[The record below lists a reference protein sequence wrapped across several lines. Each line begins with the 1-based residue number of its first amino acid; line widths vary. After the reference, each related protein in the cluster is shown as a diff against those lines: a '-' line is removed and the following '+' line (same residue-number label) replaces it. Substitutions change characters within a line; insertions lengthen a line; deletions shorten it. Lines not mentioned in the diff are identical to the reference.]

1 METRSNR
8 LCPQSMS
15 AAANHSPSSRL
26 VPPKLTLRRRCR
38 SECLPMGSVMGIAT
52 EPKQYDDLN
61 ELRRKAPHS
70 PKSSAP
76 TVPVNQQPLPAVRK
90 HVQHLLKYSPG
101 GILRNHDS
109 SKNIFSVIDTRKNGY
124 TNGNGGCLKTYTKEN
139 VASAPILMTT
149 ANDTLTGDAAM
160 NSLYAAYNIDRYS
173 EKAYRSEQDVHNK
186 YQCIGTVS
194 HDGLPTNTRTTIAG
208 DNKRRVRSRS
218 ESEPHEL
225 LYQTKQSPN
234 KSSGRPKLFDV
245 SMFCDPLAKLTHFY
259 VSIGSNYVAC
269 SFKITTLYIQL
280 CRFMNIN

>member
-8 LCPQSMS
+8 LCPTQSMLAS
-15 AAANHSPSSRL
+15 TVANHSPSGRL

-52 EPKQYDDLN
+52 EPKHYDDLN

-70 PKSSAP
+70 PKSTAP
-76 TVPVNQQPLPAVRK
+76 TLPTNQQQPLPAVRK

-124 TNGNGGCLKTYTKEN
+124 MNGTGACLKTYTKEN
-139 VASAPILMTT
+139 LASAPILMTT
-149 ANDTLTGDAAM
+149 ANDTAM

-173 EKAYRSEQDVHNK
+173 DKAYRSEQDVHNK

-194 HDGLPTNTRTTIAG
+194 QEVLPTNTRTTNCG

-234 KSSGRPKLFDV
+234 KCTGRPKLFDV
-245 SMFCDPLAKLTHFY
+245 SMYSNLMFSLEISGQRTHSWC
-259 VSIGSNYVAC
+259 VLWIVIQKN
-269 SFKITTLYIQL
+269 KI
-280 CRFMNIN
+280 